1 MSDLQPS
8 PEFEEQIRKAMNVP
22 DANPEFVKKL
32 HNELVR
38 GPVKMK
44 SRSMFRPA
52 WGLAFV
58 LALAVLVVSVP
69 GVAAAFGKLL
79 GYQPDVGLVEN
90 TGDLRI
96 LNEPISMTREGVTL
110 TISYVLVDK
119 DHVEVIYAAQGIP
132 AQNDSWQASDS
143 ATNPKAFCGG
153 VEVGDTYNK
162 EGDPILKLSDGTL
175 LERDLTGKY
184 PQNVFAMKPVYEA
197 KIPANVLEMTFLL
210 KCIPN
215 ARLGAVPENWE
226 VPIKLTRVPAGT
238 VVGAPVIEVEQ
249 TAIVSTTEM
258 PASPSVAASSTK
270 SPALPAPVVNMTLDK
285 VVPIDSGLVFYIRFD
300 VENKNPSLI
309 SIMPTDVYVL
319 DANGEK
325 IRPYGNF
332 MWQPSEHRVGSE
344 FEYTLQSKPA
354 GPVTL
359 VVEKAVAVYDTL
371 SSDPLQATPKEMNF
385 TFNAG
390 DNPQY
395 NQTWSLDQEFQIAGY
410 PIKITSVRAANYDD
424 IKTPELES
432 FGGSQ
437 GFEHGYDFL
446 VETDPSVKFQVLMD
460 IMSETYVCTNLIG
473 HLTEPDSSSLHDVE
487 LCRGDTY
494 PKGEMLVRFLQ
505 LSVLMDNTWQ
515 VTWTP

>member
-1 MSDLQPS
+1 MSELQPS
-8 PEFEEQIRKAMNVP
+8 PDFEEKIRKAMDVP
-22 DANPEFVKKL
+22 DANPEFVNKL

-44 SRSMFRPA
+44 SRFSFKPVWA
-52 WGLAFV
+52 VAIV
-58 LALAVLVVSVP
+58 LALAVIIVSVP
-69 GVAAAFGKLL
+69 RVAAAIGKLI
-79 GYQPDVGLVEN
+79 GYVPEVGLVEN

-96 LNEPISMTREGVTL
+96 LDQSYSMTRAGVTL
-110 TISYVLVDK
+110 TINYVLVDK
-119 DHVEVIYAAQGIP
+119 DHVEVIYDVQGIS
-132 AQNDSWQASDS
+132 AENDSYQAADA
-143 ATNPKAFCGG
+143 ATSPKAFCGG
-153 VEVGDTYNK
+153 VSVGDTYNK
-162 EGDPILKLSDGTL
+162 EGDPILKLPNGTL

-184 PQNVFAMKPVYEA
+184 PQNIFAMKPVYEA
-197 KIPANVLEMTFLL
+197 QVPADVLELTFML

-226 VPIKLTRVPAGT
+226 IPFKLKAVPADT
-238 VVGAPVIEVEQ
+238 VFGNPVIEVEQ
-249 TAIVSTTEM
+249 TAVAATVE
-258 PASPSVAASSTK
+258 PSVSSPTN
-270 SPALPAPVVNMTLDK
+270 ALPAPVVNVTLDK

-300 VENKNPSLI
+300 VENKDPSLI

-332 MWQPSEHRVGSE
+332 MWSPSDHLVGSE

-359 VVEKAVAVYDTL
+359 VVENAVAVYSTL
-371 SSDPLQATPKEMNF
+371 YSDSPQATPEEMNF

-395 NQTWSLDQEFQIAGY
+395 NETWPLDQEFQIAGY

-424 IKTPELES
+424 IKTPELEA

-437 GFEHGYDFL
+437 GFEYGYDFS

-460 IMSETYVCTNLIG
+460 IMSEKYACAMLNG
-473 HLTEPDSSSLHDVE
+473 YSTEPDSSSLHSVQ
-487 LCRGDTY
+487 LCRDTY
-494 PKGEMLVRFLQ
+494 PKGEIMVRLLQ
-505 LSVLMDNTWQ
+505 LYVLLENTWQ